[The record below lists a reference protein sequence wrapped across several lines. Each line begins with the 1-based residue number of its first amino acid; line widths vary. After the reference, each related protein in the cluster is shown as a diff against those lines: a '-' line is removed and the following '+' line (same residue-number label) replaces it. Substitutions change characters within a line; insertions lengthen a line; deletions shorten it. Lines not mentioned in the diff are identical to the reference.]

1 MGKIQV
7 KVLKLRG
14 EIGLRLPGSSFL
26 CDQVLAERFAAAGW
40 VEIESTIVI
49 KEEKQKIETKEEKFT
64 KVPKLTKSKPK
75 GKTK

>member
-14 EIGLRLPGSSFL
+14 ETGLRLPGSSFL
-26 CDQVLAERFAAAGW
+26 CEQQLAERFAAAGW

-49 KEEKQKIETKEEKFT
+49 KEEKFT